1 MMNQSTFFGLMAL
14 VLLAG
19 CGNPALRKGLKSY
32 DEMAYADAIDQ
43 LNMAL
48 EKDSASA
55 EAKIALADAYRL
67 TNNYTHAE
75 RMYRQVVQLPDSR
88 PGHKLEYARILMS
101 ANKHEEAANMIRLYL
116 QDRPDDK
123 VAKSLLEACNY
134 IELFKAD
141 TAAYRLDEV
150 PLFSNAS
157 MMSPV
162 RYKNGIAYAAERLEG
177 GKTNPWTG
185 FTYYDIYYSHQINGD
200 WQPQSKVGG
209 NVSSKYHEGPITFNA
224 AQDYAVITRSNYSTR
239 KKLSTDEADVNNLG
253 LYESRLVDGVWTD
266 PVAMPFNNPAY
277 SVGHGSLSAD
287 GKTLYFTSDMPGGMG
302 GSDLYL
308 STFDGSNWSTPQN
321 LGNVINTSGNE
332 VFPTY
337 HNDSTLYFSS
347 DGQPSLGGLDIFK
360 VEKTNDGWSTPSNMN
375 FPLNSTADDFSILVV
390 NDTTGY
396 LTSNRRGNDRVFEY
410 VKVPPVILIAG
421 SALEKESGNPITGV
435 TVKLI
440 NETDGTEQIL
450 ATDATG
456 KFEFNLL
463 PNKKYRIEGSKDGY
477 FKQSFDLST
486 ADKSR
491 SETIDLVF
499 EMDHVV
505 IGGDPPKFYT
515 VDNIY
520 YNYDEWE
527 IRSDAARELDNLA
540 KLLKDNDN
548 LIIELH
554 SHTDSRASKGYN
566 QELSNKRA
574 KAAVDYLISKGI
586 PASRLGHKGFG
597 ENRLLN
603 HCKDDVECTEEEH
616 QLNRRTEFVIVSTT
630 DEQ

>member
-1 MMNQSTFFGLMAL
+1 
-14 VLLAG
+14 
-19 CGNPALRKGLKSY
+19 Y
-32 DEMAYADAIDQ
+32 
-43 LNMAL
+43 
-48 EKDSASA
+48 
-55 EAKIALADAYRL
+55 
-67 TNNYTHAE
+67 
-75 RMYRQVVQLPDSR
+75 
-88 PGHKLEYARILMS
+88 
-101 ANKHEEAANMIRLYL
+101 
-116 QDRPDDK
+116 
-123 VAKSLLEACNY
+123 
-134 IELFKAD
+134 
-141 TAAYRLDEV
+141 
-150 PLFSNAS
+150 
-157 MMSPV
+157 
-162 RYKNGIAYAAERLEG
+162 
-177 GKTNPWTG
+177 
-185 FTYYDIYYSHQINGD
+185 
-200 WQPQSKVGG
+200 
-209 NVSSKYHEGPITFNA
+209 
-224 AQDYAVITRSNYSTR
+224 
-239 KKLSTDEADVNNLG
+239 
-253 LYESRLVDGVWTD
+253 
-266 PVAMPFNNPAY
+266 
-277 SVGHGSLSAD
+277 
-287 GKTLYFTSDMPGGMG
+287 
-302 GSDLYL
+302 
-308 STFDGSNWSTPQN
+308 
-321 LGNVINTSGNE
+321 
-332 VFPTY
+332 
-337 HNDSTLYFSS
+337 
-347 DGQPSLGGLDIFK
+347 GQPSLGGLDIFK

-375 FPLNSTADDFSILVV
+375 FPLNSTADDFSILII
-390 NDTTGY
+390 NDSTGY
-396 LTSNRRGNDRVFEY
+396 LTSNRRGNDRVFEF

-440 NETDGTEQIL
+440 NETDGTEKIL
-450 ATDATG
+450 TTDATG

-486 ADKSR
+486 ADKAR

-566 QELSNKRA
+566 QDLSNKRA

-616 QLNRRTEFVIVSTT
+616 QL
-630 DEQ
+630 